1 MIAYRFIQ
9 PLDVLHLRGNRLF
22 GDGGGNSVMPP
33 WPSVFAG
40 AIRSRML
47 IDEGVDPTRFA
58 RGDDMPGAL
67 TEILGSPER
76 PGSFTVRSLSLA
88 RRTPDAIEPLRPLPA
103 DVEVFEDENAGARV
117 VPHRLWPRKLPTG
130 LAASIPLADG
140 ALLQRRHRGKPRGG
154 YWLTARG
161 WERYLGGKALGT
173 DDLIHKSEIWQTEQR
188 LGIELDHHRRST
200 VEGQLY
206 TTEAVRLCNDPE
218 TGFLVGV
225 SDGGTLPNQGFLRL
239 GGDGRAATVSAASV
253 GEEIGADFDAIE
265 TVKRCRLILTSPG
278 IFPEGWRLPGLDADG
293 IWPLEGLQVRIT
305 AAAVPRGGVI
315 SGWDLARR
323 CPKPATRV
331 APTGAVYWLEIQ
343 SGDIDRL
350 RKLSE
355 TGLWGLSPDNNDPTR
370 RAEGFN
376 RFAIANA

>member
-1 MIAYRFIQ
+1 MIDYRFIQ

-47 IDEGVDPTRFA
+47 IDEGVDPARFA
-58 RGDDMPGAL
+58 RGDDAPGTL
-67 TEILGSPER
+67 TEVLGSVER
-76 PGSFTVRSLSLA
+76 PGSFTVQSVALA
-88 RRTPDAIEPLRPLPA
+88 RRTSKAIEPLWPLPA
-103 DVEVFEDENAGARV
+103 DVEVFQDEIAGACG
-117 VPHRLWPRKLPTG
+117 VPYQLQSRTLPPG
-130 LAASIPLADG
+130 LAASLPLAAG
-140 ALLQRRHRGKPRGG
+140 ALLQRRDRGKPSSG
-154 YWLTARG
+154 YWLTNRG
-161 WERYLGGKALGT
+161 WGRYLRAEALDA
-173 DDLIHKSEIWQTEQR
+173 DDLTHKSEIWQTQDR
-188 LGIELDHHRRST
+188 VGIELDHDRRST

-225 SDGGTLPNQGFLRL
+225 SDGGTLPDHGLLRL
-239 GGDGRAATVSAASV
+239 GGDGRAATISTVAV
-253 GEEIGADFDAIE
+253 GEVRGADFEAIE
-265 TVKRCRLILTSPG
+265 ATKRCRLVLTSPG
-278 IFPEGWRLPGLDADG
+278 IFPEGWRLPGLGDDG
-293 IWPLEGLQVRIT
+293 TWALEGLQARVT

-315 SGWDLARR
+315 SGWDLARS
-323 CPKPATRV
+323 CPKPAVRV

-355 TGLWGLSPDNNDPTR
+355 TGLWGLSPDNNDPMR